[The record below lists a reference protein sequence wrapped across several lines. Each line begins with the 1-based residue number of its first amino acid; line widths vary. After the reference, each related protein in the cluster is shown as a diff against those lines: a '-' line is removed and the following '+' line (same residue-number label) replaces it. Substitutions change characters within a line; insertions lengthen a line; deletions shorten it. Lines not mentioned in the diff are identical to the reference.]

1 MKICIER
8 SDRMGDMILTLPVI
22 QGIKDKNPHAI
33 VHVIAS
39 QKNSKICKQFS
50 LIDKIF
56 EKSKLSSSFNNLTKS
71 IRAEKYDYYFTF
83 SPGWFGL
90 RLGFFS
96 KSKFKSSLILKSR
109 YSSNLFSKLD
119 QIFFSK
125 IFYSLSLV
133 IDRFRSLK
141 TNKNIHQTNMMMD
154 LISKSGVAVSRK
166 TQTKFMIITHHALTM
181 SRMDRLFGVTMAER
195 LFNNVFI
202 LNKSKP
208 VCILHLS
215 SKWVNNYYSEEN
227 FNDLLKLLNEKEI
240 LIYLTT
246 DETTKNKFN
255 KIFETFDAV
264 EDPSNIQKSE
274 KSILICNN
282 FNFED
287 WTSLLNQADYV
298 ITPESGCTHIASLTK
313 CKLAVIYD
321 ADNSPNSI
329 RHEYAPWNKEYL
341 ALETND
347 KELNRKLLNFI

>member
-22 QGIKDKNPHAI
+22 QGIKEKNPHAI

-39 QKNSKICKQFS
+39 QKNSKICNQFS

-154 LISKSGVAVSRK
+154 LISKSGVAISRK
-166 TQTKFMIITHHALTM
+166 TQTKFM
-181 SRMDRLFGVTMAER
+181 
-195 LFNNVFI
+195 FNNVFI

-215 SKWVNNYYSEEN
+215 SKWINNYYSEEN

-240 LIYLTT
+240 FIYLTT

-264 EDPSNIQKSE
+264 EDPNDIQKSE

>member
-22 QGIKDKNPHAI
+22 QGIKEKNPHAI

-39 QKNSKICKQFS
+39 QKNSKICNQFS

-56 EKSKLSSSFNNLTKS
+56 EKSKLSSSFNDLTKS

-154 LISKSGVAVSRK
+154 LISKSGVAISRK
-166 TQTKFMIITHHALTM
+166 TQTKFM
-181 SRMDRLFGVTMAER
+181 
-195 LFNNVFI
+195 FNNVFI

-264 EDPSNIQKSE
+264 EDPSDIQKSK

-282 FNFED
+282 FNFEN

>member
-22 QGIKDKNPHAI
+22 QGIKEKNPHAI

-39 QKNSKICKQFS
+39 EKNSKICNQFS

-56 EKSKLSSSFNNLTKS
+56 EKSKLSSSFNDLTKS

-154 LISKSGVAVSRK
+154 LISKSGVAISRK
-166 TQTKFMIITHHALTM
+166 TQTKFM
-181 SRMDRLFGVTMAER
+181 
-195 LFNNVFI
+195 FNNVFI

-264 EDPSNIQKSE
+264 EDPSDIQKSE

>member
-22 QGIKDKNPHAI
+22 QGIKERNPQAI

-39 QKNSKICKQFS
+39 QKNLKICEQFS
-50 LIDKIF
+50 FIDKIF

-71 IRAEKYDYYFTF
+71 IIAEKYDYYFNF

-90 RLGFFS
+90 LLGFFS

-109 YSSNLFSKLD
+109 YSSNVFSKLG

-125 IFYSLSLV
+125 VFYSLSFV
-133 IDRFRSLK
+133 INRFKLLK
-141 TNKNIHQTNMMMD
+141 VNKDIHQTNMMMD
-154 LISKSGVAVSRK
+154 VVSKSGIAISRK
-166 TQTKFMIITHHALTM
+166 TQTKFI
-181 SRMDRLFGVTMAER
+181 
-195 LFNNVFI
+195 FNNNFT
-202 LNKSKP
+202 LNKNKP
-208 VCILHLS
+208 ICIIHLS
-215 SKWVNNYYSEEN
+215 SKWINNYYSEKN
-227 FNDLLKLLNEKEI
+227 FNDLLKLLNEKNI

-255 KIFETFDAV
+255 KIFETFDV
-264 EDPSNIQKSE
+264 LKDPSNIQKNN

-282 FNFED
+282 FNFEN
-287 WTSLLNQADYV
+287 WTSLINQADYV

-321 ADNSPNSI
+321 SDNSPNSI
-329 RHEYAPWNKEYL
+329 KQEYAPWNKEYL
-341 ALETND
+341 NLETND
-347 KELNRKLLNFI
+347 KKLNQKLFNFI

>member
-50 LIDKIF
+50 MIDKIF
-56 EKSKLSSSFNNLTKS
+56 EKSKLSSSFNDLTQS
-71 IRAEKYDYYFTF
+71 IREEKYDYYFTF

-166 TQTKFMIITHHALTM
+166 TQTKFM
-181 SRMDRLFGVTMAER
+181 
-195 LFNNVFI
+195 FNNVFI

-227 FNDLLKLLNEKEI
+227 FNDLLKSLNEKEI

-264 EDPSNIQKSE
+264 EDPSDIQKSE

>member
-22 QGIKDKNPHAI
+22 QGIKEKNPHAI

-39 QKNSKICKQFS
+39 QKNSKICNQFS

-56 EKSKLSSSFNNLTKS
+56 EKSKLSSSFNDLTKS

-154 LISKSGVAVSRK
+154 LISKSGVAISRK
-166 TQTKFMIITHHALTM
+166 TQTKFM
-181 SRMDRLFGVTMAER
+181 
-195 LFNNVFI
+195 FNNVFI

-240 LIYLTT
+240 FIYLTT

-264 EDPSNIQKSE
+264 EDPSDIQKSE

>member
-22 QGIKDKNPHAI
+22 QGIKEKNPHAI

-39 QKNSKICKQFS
+39 EKNSKICNQFS

-56 EKSKLSSSFNNLTKS
+56 EKSKLSSSFNDLTKS

-154 LISKSGVAVSRK
+154 LISKSGVAISRK
-166 TQTKFMIITHHALTM
+166 TQTKFM
-181 SRMDRLFGVTMAER
+181 
-195 LFNNVFI
+195 FNNVFI

-264 EDPSNIQKSE
+264 EDPSDIQKSK

-347 KELNRKLLNFI
+347 KELNRKLFNFI

>member
-22 QGIKDKNPHAI
+22 QGIKEKNPHAI

-39 QKNSKICKQFS
+39 QKNSKICNQFS

-56 EKSKLSSSFNNLTKS
+56 EKSKLSSSFNDLTKS

-154 LISKSGVAVSRK
+154 LISKSGVAISRK
-166 TQTKFMIITHHALTM
+166 TQTKFM
-181 SRMDRLFGVTMAER
+181 
-195 LFNNVFI
+195 FNNVFI

-208 VCILHLS
+208 ICILHLS

-264 EDPSNIQKSE
+264 ENPSDIQKNK

-282 FNFED
+282 FNFEN
-287 WTSLLNQADYV
+287 WTSLLNQAHYV

-347 KELNRKLLNFI
+347 KELNQKLLNFI

>member
-22 QGIKDKNPHAI
+22 QGIKEKNPQAI
-33 VHVIAS
+33 IHVIAS
-39 QKNSKICKQFS
+39 QKNSKICKQFN

-71 IRAEKYDYYFTF
+71 ISAEKYDYYFTF

-109 YSSNLFSKLD
+109 YNSNIFSKLG
-119 QIFFSK
+119 QIIFSK
-125 IFYSLSLV
+125 LFYSKSLV
-133 IDRFRSLK
+133 INRFKSLQE
-141 TNKNIHQTNMMMD
+141 NKNIHQTNMMMD
-154 LISKSGVAVSRK
+154 VVSKSGIAISRK
-166 TQTKFMIITHHALTM
+166 TQTKFI
-181 SRMDRLFGVTMAER
+181 
-195 LFNNVFI
+195 FNNVFT
-202 LNKSKP
+202 LNKNKP
-208 VCILHLS
+208 VCIIHLS
-215 SKWVNNYYSEEN
+215 SKWINDYYSEEN
-227 FNDLLKLLNEKEI
+227 FNDLLKLLNEKDI
-240 LIYLTT
+240 FIYLTT
-246 DETTKNKFN
+246 DETTKNKFS

-264 EDPSNIQKSE
+264 EDPSDIQKSE

-282 FNFED
+282 FNFEN

>member
-22 QGIKDKNPHAI
+22 QGIKEKNPHAI

-39 QKNSKICKQFS
+39 QKNSKICNQFS

-154 LISKSGVAVSRK
+154 LISKSGVAISRK
-166 TQTKFMIITHHALTM
+166 TQTKFM
-181 SRMDRLFGVTMAER
+181 
-195 LFNNVFI
+195 FNNVFI

-255 KIFETFDAV
+255 KIFKTFDAV
-264 EDPSNIQKSE
+264 DDPSNIQKSE

>member
-8 SDRMGDMILTLPVI
+8 SDRMGDMILTFPII
-22 QGIKDKNPHAI
+22 QAIKEKNPHAI

-39 QKNSKICKQFS
+39 QKNSKICNQFS

-56 EKSKLSSSFNNLTKS
+56 EKSKLSSSFNDLTKS
-71 IRAEKYDYYFTF
+71 IRAEKYDYFFTF

-154 LISKSGVAVSRK
+154 LISKSGVAISRK
-166 TQTKFMIITHHALTM
+166 TQTKFM
-181 SRMDRLFGVTMAER
+181 
-195 LFNNVFI
+195 FNNVFI

-240 LIYLTT
+240 FIYLTT

-255 KIFETFDAV
+255 KIFETFDVV
-264 EDPSNIQKSE
+264 EDPSDIQKSE

-282 FNFED
+282 FNFEN

-321 ADNSPNSI
+321 AINSPNSI

-347 KELNRKLLNFI
+347 KELNQKLFNFI

>member
-22 QGIKDKNPHAI
+22 QGIKEKNPHAI

-39 QKNSKICKQFS
+39 QKNSKICNQFS

-56 EKSKLSSSFNNLTKS
+56 EKSKLSSSFNDLTQS
-71 IRAEKYDYYFTF
+71 IREEKYDYYFTF

-154 LISKSGVAVSRK
+154 LISKSGVAISRK
-166 TQTKFMIITHHALTM
+166 TQTKFM
-181 SRMDRLFGVTMAER
+181 
-195 LFNNVFI
+195 FNNVFI

-264 EDPSNIQKSE
+264 EDPSDIQKSE

-347 KELNRKLLNFI
+347 KELNQKLFNFI

>member
-22 QGIKDKNPHAI
+22 QGIKEQNPQAI
-33 VHVIAS
+33 IHVIAS

-50 LIDKIF
+50 FIDKIF
-56 EKSKLSSSFNNLTKS
+56 EKSKLPSSFNNLTKS
-71 IRAEKYDYYFTF
+71 IIAEKYDYYFNF

-109 YSSNLFSKLD
+109 YSSNIFSKLG

-125 IFYSLSLV
+125 LFYSLTFV
-133 IDRFRSLK
+133 INRFKLLQV
-141 TNKNIHQTNMMMD
+141 NKDIHQTNMMMD
-154 LISKSGVAVSRK
+154 VVSKSGIAISRK
-166 TQTKFMIITHHALTM
+166 TQTKFI
-181 SRMDRLFGVTMAER
+181 
-195 LFNNVFI
+195 FNNNFT
-202 LNKSKP
+202 LNKNKP
-208 VCILHLS
+208 VCIVHLS
-215 SKWVNNYYSEEN
+215 SKWINDYYSEEN
-227 FNDLLKLLNEKEI
+227 FNDLLKLLNEKNL

-255 KIFETFDAV
+255 KIFETFDILK
-264 EDPSNIQKSE
+264 DPSNIQKNN

-282 FNFED
+282 FNFEN
-287 WTSLLNQADYV
+287 WTSLINQADYI

-347 KELNRKLLNFI
+347 KELNRKLLNLI

>member
-22 QGIKDKNPHAI
+22 QGIKEKNPHAI

-39 QKNSKICKQFS
+39 QKNSKICNQFS

-56 EKSKLSSSFNNLTKS
+56 EKKKLSSSFNDLTKS

-154 LISKSGVAVSRK
+154 LISKSGVAISRK
-166 TQTKFMIITHHALTM
+166 TQTKFM
-181 SRMDRLFGVTMAER
+181 
-195 LFNNVFI
+195 FNNVFI

-215 SKWVNNYYSEEN
+215 SKWINNYYSEEN

-264 EDPSNIQKSE
+264 EDPSDIQKSE

-329 RHEYAPWNKEYL
+329 RQEYAPWNKEYL
-341 ALETND
+341 DLETND
-347 KELNRKLLNFI
+347 NELNQKLLNFI

>member
-22 QGIKDKNPHAI
+22 QGIKDKNPYAI

-39 QKNSKICKQFS
+39 QKNSKICNQFS

-56 EKSKLSSSFNNLTKS
+56 ERSKLSSSFNDLTKS

-154 LISKSGVAVSRK
+154 LISKSGVAISRK
-166 TQTKFMIITHHALTM
+166 TQTKFM
-181 SRMDRLFGVTMAER
+181 
-195 LFNNVFI
+195 FNNVFM

-215 SKWVNNYYSEEN
+215 SKWINNYYSEEN

-240 LIYLTT
+240 FIYLTT

-264 EDPSNIQKSE
+264 EDPNDIQKSE

>member
-22 QGIKDKNPHAI
+22 QGIKEKNPHAI

-39 QKNSKICKQFS
+39 QKNSKICNQFS

-56 EKSKLSSSFNNLTKS
+56 EKKKLSSSFNDLTKS

-154 LISKSGVAVSRK
+154 LISKSGVAISRK
-166 TQTKFMIITHHALTM
+166 TQTKFM
-181 SRMDRLFGVTMAER
+181 
-195 LFNNVFI
+195 FNNVFI

-264 EDPSNIQKSE
+264 EDPSDIQKSE